1 MQRDGVD
8 KTTAVAKLVK
18 EPKVVRET
26 AVAAGVSD
34 DVFMQEIEEFRAEM
48 GARFD
53 EIAIRAASTSLV
65 NAPRLGSRSVG
76 SDRSCGLRFC
86 VLLRVRMAV
95 CDVRVSA
102 NRLIATAELANVM
115 VGFLLESYRPL
126 APQICASQTR
136 MLQRRP

>member
-1 MQRDGVD
+1 MADH
-8 KTTAVAKLVK
+8 TAC
-18 EPKVVRET
+18 VR
-26 AVAAGVSD
+26 VL
-34 DVFMQEIEEFRAEM
+34 R
-48 GARFD
+48 ARFD

-86 VLLRVRMAV
+86 VLLHVRMAV
-95 CDVRVSA
+95 RDVRVSA

-126 APQICASQTR
+126 AV
-136 MLQRRP
+136 